1 MLRNICGVRRYG
13 RREGSEVNETVEER
27 RSRQAPYYRRTEIG
41 VLKAYDLIER
51 VENAKDLKSV
61 YVGVRLRWRVRAG

>member
-1 MLRNICGVRRYG
+1 MD
-13 RREGSEVNETVEER
+13 ETVEER